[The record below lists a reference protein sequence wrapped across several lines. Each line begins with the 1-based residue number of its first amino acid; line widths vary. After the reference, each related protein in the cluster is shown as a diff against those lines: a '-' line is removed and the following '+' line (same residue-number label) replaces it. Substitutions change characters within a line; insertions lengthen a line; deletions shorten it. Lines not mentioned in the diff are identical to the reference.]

1 MAKKILTQEDLDN
14 NPELIDQGLKV
25 GDEIDIPDE
34 EVSSEETN
42 DNEKT
47 DIPAKAAD
55 DGNGA
60 NHPPG
65 GPGKP

>member
-1 MAKKILTQEDLDN
+1 MSKKILTQEDLDN

-34 EVSSEETN
+34 EVPSEEK

-47 DIPAKAAD
+47 DIPAKTTD
-55 DGNGA
+55 DGNGG